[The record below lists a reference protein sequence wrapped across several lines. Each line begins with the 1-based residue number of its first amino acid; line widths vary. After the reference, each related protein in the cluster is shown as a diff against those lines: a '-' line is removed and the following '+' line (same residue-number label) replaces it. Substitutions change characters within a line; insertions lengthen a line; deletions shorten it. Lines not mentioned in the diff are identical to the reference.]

1 MLIKVVCI
9 SYFTLCGVMNFVGTV
24 KRSNKRQLK
33 LLRGSERDL
42 KLDIASA
49 QASNH
54 SVTRKSE
61 QDNWNGSYEPK
72 TPSYSIESCKRLVI
86 H

>member
-1 MLIKVVCI
+1 
-9 SYFTLCGVMNFVGTV
+9 MNFVGIT

-54 SVTRKSE
+54 SETRKSA
-61 QDNWNGSYEPK
+61 QDNWHSSYEPK

-86 H
+86 L

>member
-1 MLIKVVCI
+1 
-9 SYFTLCGVMNFVGTV
+9 MNFVGTV

>member
-1 MLIKVVCI
+1 
-9 SYFTLCGVMNFVGTV
+9 MNFVGIA

-49 QASNH
+49 QASNQ
-54 SVTRKSE
+54 SVSTRKSG
-61 QDNWNGSYEPK
+61 QDIWNSSYEPK
-72 TPSYSIESCKRLVI
+72 TPSYSIESCKRLVYYY
-86 H
+86 